1 MIFCWKNL
9 LQGANPLEK
18 SDKSEKNFA
27 KNKGDVIVINGYPKA
42 NSRKSSSKIVTFAS
56 NEIDWILEC
65 NIFQP
70 EVGLSN
76 QLNDVFKR
84 ENWPNLL
91 KIDNVKSKMNLLQ
104 QLRKRLG
111 NKNELIAIFRKCLGN
126 WKNELIAMVEKMS

>member
-1 MIFCWKNL
+1 M
-9 LQGANPLEK
+9 EK
-18 SDKSEKNFA
+18 SEKSEKNLE

-84 ENWPNLL
+84 ENWPTN
-91 KIDNVKSKMNLLQ
+91 
-104 QLRKRLG
+104 
-111 NKNELIAIFRKCLGN
+111 
-126 WKNELIAMVEKMS
+126 

>member
-1 MIFCWKNL
+1 M
-9 LQGANPLEK
+9 
-18 SDKSEKNFA
+18 
-27 KNKGDVIVINGYPKA
+27 IVINDYPKA

-104 QLRKRLG
+104 
-111 NKNELIAIFRKCLGN
+111 
-126 WKNELIAMVEKMS
+126 